1 MRAIRPLEMLAR
13 LIFPPAIV
21 LVLAYQIIFF
31 LLVFGTYS
39 ISHTILNTRKVYLN
53 LLSNTVMAIRIG
65 VAGTPSVC
73 EKIEDALVWLEK
85 NSLEEEVEFVHRVWM
100 NQKRAEEIKKLNK
113 DLGVGL
119 SIHAPY
125 YINLAN
131 PEKEKD
137 SMKRILDCCDR
148 AERMGAS
155 IVVFHPGYYGKDKEK
170 ATELIY
176 KACSRMAKQTSVL
189 LGMETTG
196 KTTAWGTLDEILAV
210 NRDIKNCV
218 PVIDFAHL
226 YARAQGKIDYSEVLD
241 KVKKFKHLHSHFS
254 GINYGPGGERNHL
267 PILAGKPDYRQIAK
281 LLVKKKTDI
290 TMICES
296 PYLERDALLM
306 KKIVG
311 SVKA

>member
-1 MRAIRPLEMLAR
+1 
-13 LIFPPAIV
+13 
-21 LVLAYQIIFF
+21 
-31 LLVFGTYS
+31 
-39 ISHTILNTRKVYLN
+39 
-53 LLSNTVMAIRIG
+53 MAIRIG

-73 EKIEDALVWLEK
+73 ESTEEALVWLHK
-85 NSLEEEVEFVHRVWM
+85 KGLEEEVEFVHQIWM
-100 NQKRAEEIKKLNK
+100 KPDRASRIRQLNK
-113 DLGVGL
+113 ELGVEL

-137 SMKRILDCCDR
+137 SMKRIMDCCDR
-148 AERMGAS
+148 AERMGAY

-170 ATELIY
+170 ADELIG
-176 KACSRMAKQTSVL
+176 KACAKMAKETSVL
-189 LGMETTG
+189 LGLETTG
-196 KTTAWGTLDEILAV
+196 KITAWGTLDEILAV
-210 NRDIKNCV
+210 HKDIKNCV

-226 YARAQGKIDYSEVLD
+226 YARAQGKIDYDEVLE
-241 KVKKFKHLHSHFS
+241 KVKKFKHIHSHFS

-267 PILAGKPDYRQIAK
+267 PIMAGKPDYREIAK
-281 LLVKKKTDI
+281 LLVRKKVNI

-306 KKIVG
+306 KKIVT